1 MRFLAFI
8 VFLLFIAYAL
18 FARWYFV
25 CEIRNLCEEEQVI
38 VEDPRL
44 QTLQLTEGDS
54 TVIVSGYDQFV
65 FDSAQISPQL
75 NANNMQFLDTV
86 AHFLKTNPAKNLGIT
101 AFQRYSEEG
110 QSSGM
115 YEYLGL
121 ARANTVRQLLEER
134 GIDKDRIT
142 MDYGLSEDEELKEP
156 LLFNLYIPIP
166 DEFEKLVFT
175 FKNMTF
181 SDANFAFDSDIF
193 EPGSAFLAYA
203 DSVKTYLDLNPNSS
217 LTIIGHTDNK
227 GKEKYNLDLG
237 KRRAKSAMAF
247 FRDSLEVN
255 SEILIDSEGE
265 KRPVATNDTDQGR
278 QKNRR
283 VNFILQ

>member
-8 VFLLFIAYAL
+8 VFLLFIAYTL

-25 CEIRNLCEEEQVI
+25 CEIRNLCDEESIDLV
-38 VEDPRL
+38 DSRL
-44 QTLQLTEGDS
+44 KTLQLTEGDS
-54 TVIVSGYDQFV
+54 SIIVSGYDQFV
-65 FDSAQISPQL
+65 FDSAQILPQL

-86 AHFLKTNPAKNLGIT
+86 AHFLKTESSKNLGIT

-121 ARANTVRQLLEER
+121 ARANTTRLLLEER
-134 GIDKDRIT
+134 GIQKERIT

-156 LLFNLYIPIP
+156 ILFNMYISIP
-166 DEFEKLVFT
+166 DEFEKLAFT

-193 EPGSAFLAYA
+193 EPGEAFLAYA

-265 KRPVATNDTDQGR
+265 KRPVATNDTEEGQ

>member
-8 VFLLFIAYAL
+8 VFLLFIAYTL

-25 CEIRNLCEEEQVI
+25 CEIRNLCDEESIDLV
-38 VEDPRL
+38 DSRL
-44 QTLQLTEGDS
+44 KTLQLTEGDS
-54 TVIVSGYDQFV
+54 SIIVSGYDQFV
-65 FDSAQISPQL
+65 FDSAQILPQL
-75 NANNMQFLDTV
+75 NANNMQFLDTA
-86 AHFLKTNPAKNLGIT
+86 AHFLKTESSKNLGIT

-121 ARANTVRQLLEER
+121 ARANATRLLLEER
-134 GIDKDRIT
+134 GIQKERIT

-156 LLFNLYIPIP
+156 ILFNMYISIP
-166 DEFEKLVFT
+166 DEFEKLAFT

-193 EPGSAFLAYA
+193 EPGEAFLAYA

-265 KRPVATNDTDQGR
+265 KRPVATNDTEEGQ

>member
-8 VFLLFIAYAL
+8 VFLLFLAYAS

-25 CEIRNLCEEEQVI
+25 CEIRNLCDEEQVI
-38 VEDPRL
+38 LEDPRL
-44 QTLQLTEGDS
+44 KTLQLTEGDS
-54 TVIVSGYDQFV
+54 TVIVSDYDQFV
-65 FDSAQISPQL
+65 FDSAQVSPQL

-86 AHFLKTNPAKNLGIT
+86 AYFLETNPAKNLGIT

-121 ARANTVRQLLEER
+121 ARANAVRQLLEER

-203 DSVKTYLDLNPNSS
+203 DSVKTYLDLNPNSN

>member
-25 CEIRNLCEEEQVI
+25 CEIRNLCEEEQEI

-65 FDSAQISPQL
+65 FDSAQVSPQL

-86 AHFLKTNPAKNLGIT
+86 AHFLETNPAKNLGIT

-121 ARANTVRQLLEER
+121 ARANAVRQLLEER

-166 DEFEKLVFT
+166 DEFEKLAFT

-193 EPGSAFLAYA
+193 EPGEAFLAYA

-227 GKEKYNLDLG
+227 GKERYNLGLG
-237 KRRAKSAMAF
+237 ERRAKSAMVF
-247 FRDSLEVN
+247 FRDSLEVK
-255 SEILIDSEGE
+255 SEILIESEGE
-265 KRPVATNDTDQGR
+265 KRPVASNDTEEGQ

>member
-1 MRFLAFI
+1 
-8 VFLLFIAYAL
+8 
-18 FARWYFV
+18 
-25 CEIRNLCEEEQVI
+25 
-38 VEDPRL
+38 
-44 QTLQLTEGDS
+44 
-54 TVIVSGYDQFV
+54 
-65 FDSAQISPQL
+65 
-75 NANNMQFLDTV
+75 
-86 AHFLKTNPAKNLGIT
+86 
-101 AFQRYSEEG
+101 
-110 QSSGM
+110 M

-121 ARANTVRQLLEER
+121 ARANATRLLLEER
-134 GIDKDRIT
+134 GIQKERIT

-156 LLFNLYIPIP
+156 ILFNMYISIP
-166 DEFEKLVFT
+166 DEFEKLAFT

-193 EPGSAFLAYA
+193 EPGEAFLAYA

-265 KRPVATNDTDQGR
+265 KRPVATNDTEEGQ

>member
-8 VFLLFIAYAL
+8 VFLLFIAYTL

-25 CEIRNLCEEEQVI
+25 CEIRNLCDEESIDLV
-38 VEDPRL
+38 DSRL
-44 QTLQLTEGDS
+44 KTLQLTEGDS
-54 TVIVSGYDQFV
+54 SIIVSGYDQFV
-65 FDSAQISPQL
+65 FDSAQILPQL

-86 AHFLKTNPAKNLGIT
+86 AHFLKTESSKNLGIT

-121 ARANTVRQLLEER
+121 ARANATRLLLEER
-134 GIDKDRIT
+134 GIQKERIT

-156 LLFNLYIPIP
+156 ILFNMYISIP
-166 DEFEKLVFT
+166 DEFEKLAFT

-193 EPGSAFLAYA
+193 EPGEAFLAYA

-237 KRRAKSAMAF
+237 KRRAKSEMAF

-265 KRPVATNDTDQGR
+265 KRPVATNDTEEGQ